1 MKILK
6 IILKKA
12 VISISII
19 YTLDIML
26 NGANIFIPINIP
38 NILIGMILGPLG
50 ITVLIAILII
60 NK

>member
-6 IILKKA
+6 TILKKA

-26 NGANIFIPINIP
+26 NVANIFIPINIP